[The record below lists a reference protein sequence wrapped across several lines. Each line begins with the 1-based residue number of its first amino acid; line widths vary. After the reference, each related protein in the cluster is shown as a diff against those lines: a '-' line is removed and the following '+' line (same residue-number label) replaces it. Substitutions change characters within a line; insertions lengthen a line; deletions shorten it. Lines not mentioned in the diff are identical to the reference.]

1 MKLVKIFLYYGRQH
15 SIAEFFTILFTQQ
28 KGIFMKRSRF
38 FQLPVLLLAAAFIF
52 GLPLRADASQSTS
65 IASSVIDTQETA
77 ASSTADTE
85 QSNTTQPSSITTLP
99 AKSDDAVPISL
110 EPGSDVQPVIDA
122 PSSDIETVPADKV
135 PTQQAPSS
143 KGTED
148 TMAML
153 LKFVVLWSI
162 IYIIIKVVR
171 MKLDEQKKIK

>member
-1 MKLVKIFLYYGRQH
+1 
-15 SIAEFFTILFTQQ
+15 
-28 KGIFMKRSRF
+28 MKRTIF
-38 FQLPVLLLAAAFIF
+38 FQPPVLLLAAFLTFI
-52 GLPLRADASQSTS
+52 LPVSTEASQLTS
-65 IASSVIDTQETA
+65 IASSVVESQEATA
-77 ASSTADTE
+77 ASTADDE
-85 QSNTTQPSSITTLP
+85 QSDTTILP
-99 AKSDDAVPISL
+99 AKSDDVVPISL
-110 EPGSDVQPVIDA
+110 EPGSNVQPAIDG

>member
-1 MKLVKIFLYYGRQH
+1 
-15 SIAEFFTILFTQQ
+15 
-28 KGIFMKRSRF
+28 MKRTIF
-38 FQLPVLLLAAAFIF
+38 FQPSVLLLAAFLTF
-52 GLPLRADASQSTS
+52 TLPVSTEASQLTS
-65 IASSVIDTQETA
+65 IASSVVESQEATA
-77 ASSTADTE
+77 ASTADDE
-85 QSNTTQPSSITTLP
+85 QSDTTTLP
-99 AKSDDAVPISL
+99 AKSDDVVPISL
-110 EPGSDVQPVIDA
+110 EPGSNVQPAIDT

>member
-1 MKLVKIFLYYGRQH
+1 
-15 SIAEFFTILFTQQ
+15 
-28 KGIFMKRSRF
+28 MKRTIF
-38 FQLPVLLLAAAFIF
+38 FQPPVLLLAAFLTF
-52 GLPLRADASQSTS
+52 TLPVSTAAAQLTS
-65 IASSVIDTQETA
+65 IASSVVDSQEATA
-77 ASSTADTE
+77 ASTADDE
-85 QSNTTQPSSITTLP
+85 QSDTTQLSSLTTLP
-99 AKSDDAVPISL
+99 AKSDDAVLISL

>member
-1 MKLVKIFLYYGRQH
+1 MKR
-15 SIAEFFTILFTQQ
+15 TILFQP
-28 KGIFMKRSRF
+28 
-38 FQLPVLLLAAAFIF
+38 PVLLLAAFLTF
-52 GLPLRADASQSTS
+52 TLPVSTEASQLTS
-65 IASSVIDTQETA
+65 IASSVVESQEATA
-77 ASSTADTE
+77 ASTADDE
-85 QSNTTQPSSITTLP
+85 QSDTTTLP
-99 AKSDDAVPISL
+99 AKSDDVVPISL
-110 EPGSDVQPVIDA
+110 EPGSNVQPAIDA

>member
-1 MKLVKIFLYYGRQH
+1 
-15 SIAEFFTILFTQQ
+15 
-28 KGIFMKRSRF
+28 MKRTIF
-38 FQLPVLLLAAAFIF
+38 FQLPVLLLAAFLLF
-52 GLPLRADASQSTS
+52 TLPVHA
-65 IASSVIDTQETA
+65 ETA
-77 ASSTADTE
+77 
-85 QSNTTQPSSITTLP
+85 QPSSVTTLP
-99 AKSDDAVPISL
+99 AKSDVAVPISL

-148 TMAML
+148 TMAIL

>member
-1 MKLVKIFLYYGRQH
+1 
-15 SIAEFFTILFTQQ
+15 
-28 KGIFMKRSRF
+28 MKRTIF
-38 FQLPVLLLAAAFIF
+38 FQPPVLLLAAFLTF
-52 GLPLRADASQSTS
+52 TLPVSTEASQLTS
-65 IASSVIDTQETA
+65 IASSAVESQEATA
-77 ASSTADTE
+77 ASTADDE
-85 QSNTTQPSSITTLP
+85 QSDTTQPSSITTLP
-99 AKSDDAVPISL
+99 AKSDDAVLISL

-122 PSSDIETVPADKV
+122 PSSDIETVSADKV

>member
-1 MKLVKIFLYYGRQH
+1 
-15 SIAEFFTILFTQQ
+15 
-28 KGIFMKRSRF
+28 MKRTIF
-38 FQLPVLLLAAAFIF
+38 FQPSVLLLAAFLTF
-52 GLPLRADASQSTS
+52 TLPVSTEASQLTS
-65 IASSVIDTQETA
+65 MASSVVESQEATA
-77 ASSTADTE
+77 ASTADDE
-85 QSNTTQPSSITTLP
+85 QSDTTTLP
-99 AKSDDAVPISL
+99 AKSDDVVPISL
-110 EPGSDVQPVIDA
+110 EPSSNVQPAIDA
-122 PSSDIETVPADKV
+122 PFSDIETVPADKV

>member
-1 MKLVKIFLYYGRQH
+1 
-15 SIAEFFTILFTQQ
+15 
-28 KGIFMKRSRF
+28 MKRTIF
-38 FQLPVLLLAAAFIF
+38 FQPSVLLLAAFLTF
-52 GLPLRADASQSTS
+52 TLPVSTEASQLTS
-65 IASSVIDTQETA
+65 MASSVVESQEATA
-77 ASSTADTE
+77 ASTADDEHSDT
-85 QSNTTQPSSITTLP
+85 TTLP
-99 AKSDDAVPISL
+99 AKSDDVVPISL
-110 EPGSDVQPVIDA
+110 EPGSNVQPAIDA

>member
-1 MKLVKIFLYYGRQH
+1 
-15 SIAEFFTILFTQQ
+15 
-28 KGIFMKRSRF
+28 MKRTIF
-38 FQLPVLLLAAAFIF
+38 FQLPVLLLSAFLTF
-52 GLPLRADASQSTS
+52 TLQVRAETSQSAS
-65 IASSVIDTQETA
+65 I
-77 ASSTADTE
+77 ASSTADNE
-85 QSNTTQPSSITTLP
+85 QSDTTQPSSITTLP
-99 AKSDDAVPISL
+99 AKSDVAVPISL

>member
-1 MKLVKIFLYYGRQH
+1 
-15 SIAEFFTILFTQQ
+15 
-28 KGIFMKRSRF
+28 MKRTIF
-38 FQLPVLLLAAAFIF
+38 FQPPVLLLAAFLTF
-52 GLPLRADASQSTS
+52 TLPVSTEASQLTS
-65 IASSVIDTQETA
+65 IASSVVESQEATA
-77 ASSTADTE
+77 ASTADDE
-85 QSNTTQPSSITTLP
+85 QSDTTTLP
-99 AKSDDAVPISL
+99 AKSDDVVPISL
-110 EPGSDVQPVIDA
+110 EPGSNVQPAIDA
-122 PSSDIETVPADKV
+122 PSSDIETAPADKV

>member
-1 MKLVKIFLYYGRQH
+1 
-15 SIAEFFTILFTQQ
+15 
-28 KGIFMKRSRF
+28 MKRTIF
-38 FQLPVLLLAAAFIF
+38 FQPSVLLLAAFLTF
-52 GLPLRADASQSTS
+52 TLPVSTEASQLTS
-65 IASSVIDTQETA
+65 MASSVVESQEATA
-77 ASSTADTE
+77 ASTADDE
-85 QSNTTQPSSITTLP
+85 QSDTTTLP
-99 AKSDDAVPISL
+99 AKSDDVVPISL
-110 EPGSDVQPVIDA
+110 EPGNNVQPAIDA

>member
-1 MKLVKIFLYYGRQH
+1 
-15 SIAEFFTILFTQQ
+15 
-28 KGIFMKRSRF
+28 MKRTIF
-38 FQLPVLLLAAAFIF
+38 FQPPVLLLAAFLTF
-52 GLPLRADASQSTS
+52 TLPVSTEASQLTS
-65 IASSVIDTQETA
+65 IASSVVESQEATA
-77 ASSTADTE
+77 ASTADDE
-85 QSNTTQPSSITTLP
+85 QSDTTTLP
-99 AKSDDAVPISL
+99 AKSDDVVPISL
-110 EPGSDVQPVIDA
+110 EPGSNVQPAIDA
-122 PSSDIETVPADKV
+122 PSSDIKTVPADKV

>member
-1 MKLVKIFLYYGRQH
+1 
-15 SIAEFFTILFTQQ
+15 
-28 KGIFMKRSRF
+28 MKRTIF
-38 FQLPVLLLAAAFIF
+38 FHPPVLLLAAFLTF
-52 GLPLRADASQSTS
+52 TLQVSTEASQLTS
-65 IASSVIDTQETA
+65 IASSAVESQEATA
-77 ASSTADTE
+77 ASTADDE
-85 QSNTTQPSSITTLP
+85 QSDTTQPSSITTLP
-99 AKSDDAVPISL
+99 AKSDDAVLISL

-153 LKFVVLWSI
+153 LKFVVFWSI

>member
-1 MKLVKIFLYYGRQH
+1 
-15 SIAEFFTILFTQQ
+15 
-28 KGIFMKRSRF
+28 MKRTIF
-38 FQLPVLLLAAAFIF
+38 FQLPVLLLAAFLLF
-52 GLPLRADASQSTS
+52 TLPVRA
-65 IASSVIDTQETA
+65 ETA
-77 ASSTADTE
+77 QSASIASSTADNE
-85 QSNTTQPSSITTLP
+85 QSDTTQPSSITTLP

-148 TMAML
+148 TMAIL